1 MAKKKQKLNP
11 LETYEH
17 PKSVLSE
24 KFRGIRTNITFS
36 TAEGNIDSLVV
47 AAERPD
53 AGKSTIT
60 SNVAITYAQSGMK
73 TLIIDGDMRKPTQ
86 HYLFQEPNAR
96 GLSTAIVEGEPIEHY
111 VIPTRVNNLS
121 LLTAGPIPPNPS
133 ELIAS
138 ERFEKIFE
146 ELKNKYDMVII
157 DTPPILTVTDAQ
169 LFAKLTKNAVLV
181 IDVSENNRNEVI
193 RAKELIEKSGAK
205 ILGVILNKAT
215 LDQSTSSY
223 YYYYGEE

>member
-1 MAKKKQKLNP
+1 MAKTKKTINP
-11 LETYEH
+11 LETYEN

-36 TAEGNIDSLVV
+36 TPDGNVNALVIT
-47 AAERPD
+47 AERPD
-53 AGKSTIT
+53 AGKSSISANT
-60 SNVAITYAQSGMK
+60 AITYAQSGMK

-86 HYLFQEPNAR
+86 HYLFQEANAR

-138 ERFEKIFE
+138 ERFKEIFE
-146 ELKNKYDMVII
+146 ELKTQYDMIII

-169 LFAKLTKNAVLV
+169 LFAKLTNNAVLV
-181 IDVSENNRNEVI
+181 IDASQNNRNEVM
-193 RAKELIEKSGAK
+193 RGKELVEKSGAR

-215 LDQSTSSY
+215 IDQSTSSY

>member
-1 MAKKKQKLNP
+1 MAKKKKTINP
-11 LETYEH
+11 LETYEN

-36 TAEGNIDSLVV
+36 TPDGNVNAIVIT
-47 AAERPD
+47 AERPD
-53 AGKSTIT
+53 VGKSSISANT
-60 SNVAITYAQSGMK
+60 AITYAQSGMK
-73 TLIIDGDMRKPTQ
+73 TLIIDGDMRKPSQ

-138 ERFEKIFE
+138 ERFKEIFE
-146 ELKNKYDMVII
+146 ELKTQYDMIII

-169 LFAKLTKNAVLV
+169 LFAKLTNNAVLV
-181 IDVSENNRNEVI
+181 IDASQNNRNEVM
-193 RAKELIEKSGAK
+193 RGKELVEKSGAR

-215 LDQSTSSY
+215 IDQSTSSY

>member
-1 MAKKKQKLNP
+1 KYNLNSI
-11 LETYEH
+11 ETYEH
-17 PKSVLSE
+17 PRSVLSE

-47 AAERPD
+47 ASERPD

-86 HYLFQEPNAR
+86 HYLFQEQNLR
-96 GLSTAIVEGEPIEHY
+96 GLSTAIVEDESVENYI
-111 VIPTRVNNLS
+111 ISTRVNNLD

-146 ELKNKYDMVII
+146 ELKYQYEMIII

-169 LFAKLTKNAVLV
+169 LFTKLTKNAVLV
-181 IDVSENNRNEVI
+181 IDASQNNRNEVI
-193 RAKELIEKSGAK
+193 RAKNLIEKSGAK
-205 ILGVILNKAT
+205 ILGVIL
-215 LDQSTSSY
+215 
-223 YYYYGEE
+223 

>member
-1 MAKKKQKLNP
+1 MAKKKQKINP
-11 LETYEH
+11 LETYEY

-36 TAEGNIDSLVV
+36 TAEGNVDSLVIT
-47 AAERPD
+47 AERPD
-53 AGKSTIT
+53 AGKSSIT
-60 SNVAITYAQSGMK
+60 SNTAITYAQSGMK

-86 HYLFQEPNAR
+86 HYLFQEQNLR
-96 GLSTAIVEGEPIEHY
+96 GLSTAIVEGDSVEDYI
-111 VIPTRVNNLS
+111 ISTRVNNLD
-121 LLTAGPIPPNPS
+121 LLAAGPIPPNPS

-146 ELKNKYDMVII
+146 ELKYKYDMVII

-169 LFAKLTKNAVLV
+169 LFTKLTKNAVLV
-181 IDVSENNRNEVI
+181 IDASQNNRNEVI
-193 RAKELIEKSGAK
+193 RAKDLIEKSGAK
-205 ILGVILNKAT
+205 VLGVILNKAI
-215 LDQSTSSY
+215 LDKSTSSY

>member
-60 SNVAITYAQSGMK
+60 SNTAITYAQSGMK

-86 HYLFQEPNAR
+86 HYLFQEQNLR
-96 GLSTAIVEGEPIEHY
+96 GLSTAIVEGESVENYI
-111 VIPTRVNNLS
+111 ISTRVNNLD
-121 LLTAGPIPPNPS
+121 LLAAGPIPPNPS

-138 ERFEKIFE
+138 ERFGKIFE
-146 ELKNKYDMVII
+146 ELKYKYDMVII

-169 LFAKLTKNAVLV
+169 LFTKLTKNAVIV
-181 IDVSENNRNEVI
+181 IDASQNNRNEVI

-205 ILGVILNKAT
+205 IFGVILNKAI
-215 LDQSTSSY
+215 LDKSTSSY

>member
-1 MAKKKQKLNP
+1 MAKKKKTINP
-11 LETYEH
+11 LETYEN

-36 TAEGNIDSLVV
+36 TPDGNVNAIVII
-47 AAERPD
+47 AERPD
-53 AGKSTIT
+53 VGKSSISANT
-60 SNVAITYAQSGMK
+60 AITYAQSGMK
-73 TLIIDGDMRKPTQ
+73 TLIIDGDMRKPSQ
-86 HYLFQEPNAR
+86 HYLFQEANAR

-138 ERFEKIFE
+138 ERFKEIFE
-146 ELKNKYDMVII
+146 ELKTQYDMIII

-169 LFAKLTKNAVLV
+169 LFAKLTNNAVLV
-181 IDVSENNRNEVI
+181 IDASQNNRNEVM
-193 RAKELIEKSGAK
+193 RGKELVEKSGAR

-215 LDQSTSSY
+215 IDQSTSSY

>member
-1 MAKKKQKLNP
+1 MAKKKHKLNP
-11 LETYEH
+11 LETYEN

-24 KFRGIRTNITFS
+24 KFRGVRTNITFS
-36 TAEGNIDSLVV
+36 TAEGKVDSLVIT
-47 AAERPD
+47 AERPD
-53 AGKSTIT
+53 AGKSSIT
-60 SNVAITYAQSGMK
+60 SNTAITYAQSGMK

-86 HYLFQEPNAR
+86 HYLFQEQNFR
-96 GLSTAIVEGEPIEHY
+96 GLSTAIVEGEPIESY
-111 VIPTRVNNLS
+111 IIPTRVNNLD
-121 LLTAGPIPPNPS
+121 LLAAGPIPPNPS

-205 ILGVILNKAT
+205 ILGVILNKAI
-215 LDQSTSSY
+215 LDESTSSY

>member
-1 MAKKKQKLNP
+1 MAKKKKTINP
-11 LETYEH
+11 LETYEN

-36 TAEGNIDSLVV
+36 TPDGNVNAIVII
-47 AAERPD
+47 AERPD
-53 AGKSTIT
+53 VGKSSISANT
-60 SNVAITYAQSGMK
+60 AITYAQSGMK

-86 HYLFQEPNAR
+86 HYLFQEANAR

-138 ERFEKIFE
+138 ERFKEIFE
-146 ELKNKYDMVII
+146 ELKTQYDMIII

-169 LFAKLTKNAVLV
+169 LFAKLTNNAVLV
-181 IDVSENNRNEVI
+181 IDASQNNRNEVM
-193 RAKELIEKSGAK
+193 RGKELVEKSGAR

-215 LDQSTSSY
+215 IDQSTSSY

>member
-1 MAKKKQKLNP
+1 MAKKKQKINP

-36 TAEGNIDSLVV
+36 TAEGNVDSLVIT
-47 AAERPD
+47 AERPD

-60 SNVAITYAQSGMK
+60 SNTAITYAQSGMK

-86 HYLFQEPNAR
+86 HYLFQEQNLR
-96 GLSTAIVEGEPIEHY
+96 GLSTAIVEGEPVEDYI
-111 VIPTRVNNLS
+111 ISTRVNNLD
-121 LLTAGPIPPNPS
+121 LLAAGPIPPNPS

-146 ELKNKYDMVII
+146 ELKYKYDMVII

-169 LFAKLTKNAVLV
+169 LFTKLTKNAVLV
-181 IDVSENNRNEVI
+181 IDASQNNRHEVI
-193 RAKELIEKSGAK
+193 RAKALIEKSGAK
-205 ILGVILNKAT
+205 VLGVILNKAI
-215 LDQSTSSY
+215 LDKSTSSY

>member
-1 MAKKKQKLNP
+1 MAKKKKTINP
-11 LETYEH
+11 LETYEN

-36 TAEGNIDSLVV
+36 TPDGNVNAIVII
-47 AAERPD
+47 AERPD
-53 AGKSTIT
+53 VGKSSISANT
-60 SNVAITYAQSGMK
+60 AITYAQSGMK
-73 TLIIDGDMRKPTQ
+73 TLIIDGDMRKPSQ

-138 ERFEKIFE
+138 ERFKEIFE
-146 ELKNKYDMVII
+146 ELKTQYDMIII

-169 LFAKLTKNAVLV
+169 LFAKLTNNAVLV
-181 IDVSENNRNEVI
+181 IDASQNNRNEVM
-193 RAKELIEKSGAK
+193 RGKELVEKSGAR

-215 LDQSTSSY
+215 IDQSTSSY